1 MSGTRRRCA
10 TRPTSAASTSCGAAS
25 RSPSP
30 CRPPSRPFRSTDP
43 RSTRT
48 EHHCE
53 DPRRRRQ
60 PRHAADRHPHV
71 APGRVRR
78 PRHRGGRGR
87 RRRAGQGLVGEAGPG
102 PVGLEHAEHDRNRV
116 PAGAARLRLGR
127 AVRVRDLGGLARD
140 AGQGGHRRRPVPHR
154 EAVHRGHVQG
164 APRRDAGMSTVLLP
178 AAKDVRDM
186 LSGLVGKEVTV
197 SPGAPVTPEPNRP
210 VTVAIFTAPDMSVNA
225 LCVMDL
231 GASAYTAA
239 ALALLPPGGAQDA
252 VEEDKELSP
261 MLLEALHEVVN
272 VLSALFNTPG
282 APHSKLN
289 KLVPDG
295 DDVPGD
301 IAGML
306 AGFNRLDLA
315 LEVPGYGKGAL
326 SLVLP

>member
-1 MSGTRRRCA
+1 
-10 TRPTSAASTSCGAAS
+10 
-25 RSPSP
+25 
-30 CRPPSRPFRSTDP
+30 
-43 RSTRT
+43 
-48 EHHCE
+48 
-53 DPRRRRQ
+53 
-60 PRHAADRHPHV
+60 
-71 APGRVRR
+71 
-78 PRHRGGRGR
+78 
-87 RRRAGQGLVGEAGPG
+87 
-102 PVGLEHAEHDRNRV
+102 
-116 PAGAARLRLGR
+116 
-127 AVRVRDLGGLARD
+127 
-140 AGQGGHRRRPVPHR
+140 
-154 EAVHRGHVQG
+154 
-164 APRRDAGMSTVLLP
+164 MSTVLLP

-186 LSGLVGKEVTV
+186 LSGLVGKEIAV

-289 KLVPDG
+289 KLVADG
-295 DDVPGD
+295 EEVPGD
-301 IAGML
+301 VAGML
-306 AGFNRLDLA
+306 AGFNRLDLGI
-315 LEVPGYGKGAL
+315 EIPGYGKGAI